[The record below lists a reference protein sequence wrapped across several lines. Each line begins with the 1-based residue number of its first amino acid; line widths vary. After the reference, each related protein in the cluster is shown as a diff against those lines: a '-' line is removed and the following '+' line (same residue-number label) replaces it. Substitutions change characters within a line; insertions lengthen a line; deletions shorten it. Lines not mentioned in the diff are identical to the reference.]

1 MISQQDWRLLKIYWL
16 MQKHSQILTL
26 NETRKKKAVY
36 EFSDVGVLISY
47 DILSN
52 FSSAGRLSKADLGL

>member
-1 MISQQDWRLLKIYWL
+1 
-16 MQKHSQILTL
+16 MQKHSQTLTP
-26 NETRKKKAVY
+26 NVTRKKKVVY

-47 DILSN
+47 DSLSN